1 MADGTACP
9 EDENSTDCLLR
20 ELLRITKDKDEEF
33 NWDPLT
39 FAFLVPIGLVA
50 ALFAALTIIQA
61 IISAGSGRR
70 RCNKVAI
77 GRWSELTTR
86 KWSWDD
92 LMFLSTAKTPLLR
105 CNSILS
111 LLNNDENG
119 QQRPGTSAAENSSSG
134 TSAATWLKFL
144 QEIGLED
151 LILSSKDEYRIIAK
165 TAADYLPSDSL
176 AVPAYGEVGFMV
188 AMAAAAGAYSWN
200 FNSQSPYPVIVGEDF
215 QFDFRQH
222 PTLGTVGVF
231 SRYLPK
237 AENNLP
243 CSRKDLAKAIQHARG
258 EIDIATLLPLDELV
272 REQLSLEEGPIS
284 MNIIELPSFKDLLR
298 GTHRIDKC
306 KNKKDPV
313 SMCKLPSYFE
323 RSDEHLLWLFI
334 ADTPEHPPA
343 IFPSE
348 LIHVPNLLSILAL
361 NSNFWTTERKASID
375 LDFTAKTEVAILP
388 DDLSWENSFQANR
401 VLPADRK
408 IFGYKD
414 IYQGCFKLLY
424 EPQAFQAWFDSQE
437 RSKKQ
442 VFRQGVVAQLQQ
454 IDIWL
459 RRQNEQEIRCSI
471 VCLHRIT
478 NALAKAEKAITN
490 DSFGASISAD
500 QADAQPT
507 SSGDSHRKDMNNC
520 HANAKKEYF
529 EILVNRHA
537 KTLTTLRNLVDE
549 CLPKEDRTKI
559 VTRHKEETVKNF
571 MRHREILQALVG
583 ISPSLFSSLLNFG
596 QIVLLLQNLGKLIE
610 GWKNTE
616 EGEQWERSHE
626 EIIKDVVIWRCILI
640 ALLFWT
646 APDDSKVLSSGLWEH
661 VIPII

>member
-119 QQRPGTSAAENSSSG
+119 QQRPGTSAADNSSSG

-176 AVPAYGEVGFMV
+176 AVPAYGEVGFIV
-188 AMAAAAGAYSWN
+188 AMAAAAGAYSWS
-200 FNSQSPYPVIVGEDF
+200 FNSQSPYPVIVGENF

-222 PTLGTVGVF
+222 QTLGTVGVF
-231 SRYLPK
+231 SRYVPK
-237 AENNLP
+237 VENHSP
-243 CSRKDLAKAIQHARG
+243 RSREDLAKAIQHARG
-258 EIDIATLLPLDELV
+258 EIDIATLLPLDEL
-272 REQLSLEEGPIS
+272 SLKKGPIS
-284 MNIIELPSFKDLLR
+284 MNIIELPSFKELLR
-298 GTHRIDKC
+298 GTHRVDKC
-306 KNKKDPV
+306 KNKREHV
-313 SMCKLPSYFE
+313 SMCRVPWWFD

-334 ADTPEHPPA
+334 ADTPKHLPA

-361 NSNFWTTERKASID
+361 NSKFWATERKASIV
-375 LDFTAKTEVAILP
+375 LDDTERTEVPILP
-388 DDLSWENSFQANR
+388 DDLSWEDSFQTNV
-401 VLPADRK
+401 VLRAQRK

-424 EPQAFQAWFDSQE
+424 EPQAFQVWFGSQD

-454 IDIWL
+454 IDKWL
-459 RRQNEQEIRCSI
+459 QQRSHEQEVRCSI
-471 VCLHRIT
+471 VCLYRIT

-490 DSFGASISAD
+490 GSFGASISAD

-520 HANAKKEYF
+520 HANAKKEYL

-559 VTRHKEETVKNF
+559 VTLLKEETVKNF

-596 QIVLLLQNLGKLIE
+596 HIILLLQTLDKLLK
-610 GWKNTE
+610 GWKKSE
-616 EGEQWERSHE
+616 EGEQGERSHE

-646 APDDSKVLSSGLWEH
+646 APDNSKVLSSGLWEH
-661 VIPII
+661 VIPIM